1 MTSDRPA
8 LEGGAP
14 VRDEMLAFGRAELGP
29 EEEQAVVEVL
39 RSGWL
44 ATGPRT
50 ARFERAFAAMVGTD
64 HAVATNSWTAGMH
77 LLLRAH
83 GVGPGDEVVIPAITF
98 PATFNAVL
106 HAGARPVLADVVPGR
121 LTVDPRAVEAAIT
134 SRTRAIVP
142 VHLYGWPCDMDGV
155 LAVAEPRGLAVLE
168 DAAHGIGTT
177 LHGRPAGSLAHGACF
192 SLYVTKNVTSV
203 EGGMVTTD
211 RGDLVERM
219 RTERLHGIDVDAS
232 RRDGASYAHWES
244 VSIGWKYN
252 LSDLAS
258 AIGLAQLEKLP
269 RFLERRRALDAR
281 YREGLRGSPAFEAV
295 TGPPGAGNGAHLFP
309 VTMRPGA
316 LRIDRDTVL
325 RALLAEKVG
334 VGVHFRALPLHR
346 HVQETLGAT
355 RASAPVACEASER
368 LLSLPLHTLMS
379 ERDADD
385 VLAALARIAR
395 FYAA

>member
-1 MTSDRPA
+1 MSGDRPA
-8 LEGGAP
+8 QEGGTP
-14 VRDEMLAFGRAELGP
+14 IRREMLAFGRPDLGP
-29 EEEQAVVEVL
+29 EEEEAVLEVL

-50 ARFERAFAAMVGTD
+50 ARFERAFAAMVGVE
-64 HAVATNSWTAGMH
+64 HAVAVNSWTAGMH
-77 LLLRAH
+77 LLLRSA

-106 HAGARPVLADVVPGR
+106 HAGARPVLADVLPGR
-121 LTVDPRAVEAAIT
+121 LTIDPRSIEKVL
-134 SRTRAIVP
+134 SPRTRAIVP

-155 LAVAEPRGLAVLE
+155 LAVAHERGLPVLE
-168 DAAHGIGTT
+168 DAAHGIGTK
-177 LHGRPAGSLAHGACF
+177 LHGRHAGSLAHGGAF
-192 SLYVTKNVTSV
+192 SLYVTKNLTTV

-211 RGDLVERM
+211 RGDVVERL

-244 VSIGWKYN
+244 VSEGWKYN

-269 RFLERRRALDAR
+269 RFLERRRAIDAR
-281 YREGLRGSPAFEAV
+281 YRAGLREIPAFEAV
-295 TGPPGAGNGAHLFP
+295 TGPPGAENGAHLFP
-309 VTMRPGA
+309 VLLRPGA
-316 LRIDRDTVL
+316 LRIDRDAVL
-325 RALLAEKVG
+325 RALLAENVG

-346 HVQETLGAT
+346 HVRATIGARPEDT
-355 RASAPVACEASER
+355 PVACEASER
-368 LLSLPLHTLMS
+368 LLSLPLHTRMD
-379 ERDADD
+379 ERDAGD

-395 FYAA
+395 FYAT

>member
-8 LEGGAP
+8 AEGGTP
-14 VRDEMLAFGRAELGP
+14 LRSERLAFGSPELGP
-29 EEEQAVVEVL
+29 EEEQAVLEVL

-50 ARFERAFAAMVGTD
+50 ERFEAAFAAMLGAA
-64 HAVATNSWTAGMH
+64 HAVAVNSWTAGMH
-77 LLLRAH
+77 LLLRAS

-106 HAGARPVLADVVPGR
+106 HAGATPVLADVVPDR
-121 LTVDPRAVEAAIT
+121 LTLDARSAAAVLGP
-134 SRTRAIVP
+134 RTRAIVP
-142 VHLYGWPCDMDGV
+142 VHLYGWPCEMAPL
-155 LAVAEPRGLAVLE
+155 LALAGPRGIPVLE

-177 LHGRPAGSLAHGACF
+177 LHGRPAGVLAQGACF

-203 EGGMVTTD
+203 EGGMVITD
-211 RGDLVERM
+211 REDLARRM

-232 RRDGASYAHWES
+232 RRDGVAYQHWES

-258 AIGLAQLEKLP
+258 AIGLVQLGRLDG
-269 RFLERRRALDAR
+269 FLARRRALDAR
-281 YREGLRGSPAFEAV
+281 YREGLAAIPAFAPV

-309 VTMRPGA
+309 VLIRPGA
-316 LRIDRDTVL
+316 LRIDRDAVL
-325 RALLAEKVG
+325 RALLAEGIG
-334 VGVHFRALPLHR
+334 VGVHFRALPFHR
-346 HVQETLGAT
+346 HVRDTIGAT
-355 RASAPVACEASER
+355 RATAPVACEASER
-368 LLSLPLHTLMS
+368 LLSLPLHTRMDI
-379 ERDADD
+379 RDADD
-385 VLAALARIAR
+385 VLAALGRIAR